1 MKKFILFAVCLFSL
15 MTLSA
20 CMFVPLFRRSGN
32 TSSSSS
38 SSYSRKQSSSS
49 KKEYSDDDY
58 DYSSS
63 SSSSAIED
71 DPYTLFNDFGKS
83 LAALTDMQD
92 IDKWEEFKSINLIYF
107 EEESDR
113 VATKKD
119 EVRAKLGQPT
129 SELSSGG
136 DLWKSDNYTILIA
149 YDENSVVMNKL
160 ITFTSSKQVESLS
173 GISKGMSA
181 QDVVKKLGKPR
192 GLDVTGM
199 FTRFVWADEDD
210 KDYYVYFKGNK
221 VYDTKEPN

>member
-1 MKKFILFAVCLFSL
+1 MKKIILFAVCLFSL

-32 TSSSSS
+32 TSSSSI

-58 DYSSS
+58 DYRSS

-71 DPYTLFNDFGKS
+71 DPLHFFFNDFGQS
-83 LAALTDMQD
+83 LDALTDMQD

-136 DLWKSDNYTILIA
+136 DLWESDNYTILIA

-192 GLDVTGM
+192 GLDVTGCLLAS
-199 FTRFVWADEDD
+199 FGSDEDD
-210 KDYYVYFKGNK
+210 KDYYVLF
-221 VYDTKEPN
+221 

>member
-71 DPYTLFNDFGKS
+71 DPYTLFNDFGQS
-83 LAALTDMQD
+83 LDALTDMQD

-136 DLWKSDNYTILIA
+136 DLWKSD
-149 YDENSVVMNKL
+149 
-160 ITFTSSKQVESLS
+160 KQVESLS

>member
-71 DPYTLFNDFGKS
+71 DPYTLFNDFGQS
-83 LAALTDMQD
+83 LDALTDMQD

-119 EVRAKLGQPT
+119 
-129 SELSSGG
+129 
-136 DLWKSDNYTILIA
+136 
-149 YDENSVVMNKL
+149 
-160 ITFTSSKQVESLS
+160 
-173 GISKGMSA
+173 
-181 QDVVKKLGKPR
+181 
-192 GLDVTGM
+192 
-199 FTRFVWADEDD
+199 
-210 KDYYVYFKGNK
+210 
-221 VYDTKEPN
+221 

>member
-71 DPYTLFNDFGKS
+71 DPYTLFNES
-83 LAALTDMQD
+83 LDALTDMQD